1 MPLTGTVDTVNAR
14 IDLFVDWVAT
24 AGTQLTGTLWRRVG
38 SPDASD
44 QYVRGLFGSTL
55 LGEQAYV
62 SDHEAPLDE
71 QVWYRA
77 VNNQTAD
84 VMTAG
89 PFTIPSSGNVWI
101 KDPGRPWADLRLDL
115 CATPDRSLAVCP
127 DPVQVWDTFS
137 RTTANGWGS
146 TEAAHGASV
155 QAWAN
160 AGGAASNYSVSGGT
174 GRHSQTAVD
183 VSLSTVTPLAAS
195 ADQDVTVSWRLAA
208 QPLTD
213 SQYVF
218 VTGRYTDTTHSY
230 FARIQVAPTGVMTAN
245 LRKRNVAE
253 TQLGAAHVIGFA
265 HVPGTWYRT
274 RFVVIGNVLRTRT
287 WPASG
292 AEPTEWQLTAV
303 DSDLITAGSVGVRS
317 LVGAASTSPLP
328 VLFEFDD
335 FQALDATPAPVDNL
349 AWVGFRDKVRA
360 ADAGLF
366 PVLDRERPADVYA
379 RRKDITTSCSFLTRS
394 LAAIDAVYDL
404 HTAGGPLLFQVPDQY
419 GMNRQYGQKDR
430 YFQPGDLNEAYISE
444 DQRRPLRLWSE
455 PLTAVDLPVG
465 LPQGT
470 DTANWCA
477 YAEQYPTFAQLTAT
491 GLTWGQI
498 AQGQG
503 ITLPFAG
510 LYDKGTYTDE
520 GA

>member
-89 PFTIPSSGNVWI
+89 PFTIPSNGNVWM
-101 KDPGRPWADLRLDL
+101 KDPGRPWADLKLDL
-115 CATPDRSLAVCP
+115 CVTPDRSLAVCP
-127 DPVQVWDTFS
+127 DPVQYYDTFT
-137 RTTANGWGS
+137 RTSVSTWGS
-146 TEAAHGASV
+146 TEAAF
-155 QAWAN
+155 
-160 AGGAASNYSVSGGT
+160 GAAVTAWTQVGGLATDYSVTAGQGT
-174 GRHSQTAVD
+174 HLVPATG
-183 VSLSTVTPLAAS
+183 VSRRTFL
-195 ADQDVTVSWRLAA
+195 A
-208 QPLTD
+208 QPQADVEVRMDVGVAQVSLTD
-213 SQYVF
+213 SVYAGVAARMADESNMYLTRLEF
-218 VTGRYTDTTHSY
+218 LTTGSMRFSV
-230 FARIQVAPTGVMTAN
+230 RKIVAGVQTELAVWST
-245 LRKRNVAE
+245 L
-253 TQLGAAHVIGFA
+253 LPYAAGSMFSVRML
-265 HVPGTWYRT
+265 VK
-274 RFVVIGNVLRTRT
+274 GNTVRSRV
-287 WPASG
+287 WPAG
-292 AEPTEWQLTAV
+292 TAEPTEWTLFTV
-303 DSDLITAGSVGVRS
+303 DTSFTLAANVGTRSVN
-317 LVGAASTSPLP
+317 VGATNVSPV
-328 VLFEFDD
+328 VLYDNFQVSDPALFTDD
-335 FQALDATPAPVDNL
+335 I
-349 AWVGFRDKVRA
+349 AWVGFQDKVRA
-360 ADAGLF
+360 ADVGLF
-366 PVLDRERPADVYA
+366 PVLDRERPADVFA
-379 RRKDITTSCSFLTRS
+379 RRKDITTSCRFLTRS
-394 LAAIDAVYDL
+394 LAASDAVYDL
-404 HTAGGPLLFQVPDQY
+404 YTAGGSLLFQIPDQY

-444 DQRRPLRLWSE
+444 DQRRPLRLWTA

-477 YAEQYPTFAQLTAT
+477 VQEQYPTFAQLTAT

-510 LYDKGTYTDE
+510 PYDAGTYTDE